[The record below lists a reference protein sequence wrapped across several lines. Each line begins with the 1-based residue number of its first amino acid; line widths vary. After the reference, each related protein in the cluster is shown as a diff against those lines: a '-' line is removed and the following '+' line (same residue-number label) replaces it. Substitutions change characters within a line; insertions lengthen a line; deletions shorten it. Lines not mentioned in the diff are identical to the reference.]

1 MNTDS
6 MPGGSDGKTEMIP
19 VIRRGV
25 RYLAPMKGKL
35 ALVLLLMGVYAAM
48 LSMIPLL
55 MGEATDILAKAPGPT
70 EPLLRIVTGIV
81 VVAFL
86 LLVTGIISQ
95 WLLANIAQ
103 DALFHLQ
110 RDLFAHIQT
119 LSMNFFDRRP
129 IGELMSRV
137 TNDTQVIE
145 QFLSTGFLQTGQAL
159 MTIVITTILMIYVS
173 PFLTLFTYLV
183 VAGLIGLLMLITKAS
198 TPAFHQLQDQTG
210 ELNGYAEEWL
220 SGQKTVI
227 AGRREG
233 AAKKQFAVLSDRL
246 ATTGEK
252 AQFTAL
258 ISQPVANIFTRLV
271 SILLF
276 ILGGFLVIGG
286 DIEIGVLVAFIGF
299 AMNLLGPISEIFTMY
314 AQILN
319 AVVGAGR
326 VFAILDE
333 KPVVADLPG
342 AQPLPAIEGTVDF
355 SDVTFSYVPGRTV
368 LHNNTFHA
376 KPGMVFGLCGPT
388 GAGKSTIINILTRYY
403 DIESGA
409 ISVDGKDIRS
419 VNQDSLRVQI
429 AQVLQEPF
437 LFTDTVMA
445 NLKYAREGATDE
457 ECIAAA
463 QQANAHDFIMLQ
475 PEGYDTVLI
484 DGGANLSGGQRQML
498 TIARAIVAR
507 PKMLILDEATS
518 SVDTRT
524 EKLIQE
530 GLIRLQQGKTS
541 FIIAHRLST
550 IRHADQILVID
561 RGTIVE
567 RGTHANLMGK
577 KGFYYTLYMSQ
588 FRGKVAEISGG
599 SGPDIS
605 RDSPISGGA

>member
-1 MNTDS
+1 MTQ
-6 MPGGSDGKTEMIP
+6 GGIAPAGDGEKAAIIP
-19 VIRRGV
+19 TIRRGF

-35 ALVLLLMGVYAAM
+35 ALVLLFMGVYATM

-55 MGEATDILAKAPGPT
+55 MGEATGILAKAPGPV
-70 EPLLRIVTGIV
+70 EPLIRVVTALV
-81 VVAFL
+81 VVAIVL
-86 LLVTGIISQ
+86 WLTGIGSE

-103 DALFHLQ
+103 DALFNLQ
-110 RDLFAHIQT
+110 SDLFAHIQT

-145 QFLSTGFLQTGQAL
+145 QFLSIGFLQTGQAL
-159 MTIVITTILMIYVS
+159 MTIVITTILMLYIS
-173 PFLTLFTYLV
+173 PLLTLFTYLV
-183 VAGLIGLLMLITKAS
+183 VAGLIWILMLITKVS
-198 TPAFHQLQDQTG
+198 TPAFHVLQEETG
-210 ELNGYAEEWL
+210 ELNGFSEEWL

-227 AGRREG
+227 AGRRES
-233 AAKKQFAVLSDRL
+233 ASKKQFSVLSNRL

-271 SILLF
+271 SILIF
-276 ILGGFLVIGG
+276 ILGGILVIEGEV
-286 DIEIGVLVAFIGF
+286 DIGVLVAFIGF
-299 AMNLLGPISEIFTMY
+299 AMNLLGPISEIFSVY
-314 AQILN
+314 AQIIN

-342 AQPLPAIEGTVDF
+342 APALPAIAGTVDF
-355 SDVTFSYVPGRTV
+355 NDVTFSYVPGRTV

-403 DIESGA
+403 DIESGV

-437 LFTDTVMA
+437 LFSDTIMA
-445 NLKYAREGATDE
+445 NLKYAREGATEE

-475 PEGYDTVLI
+475 PRGYDTILI

-498 TIARAIVAR
+498 TITRAIVAR
-507 PKMLILDEATS
+507 PRMLILDEATS
-518 SVDTRT
+518 NVDTRT
-524 EKLIQE
+524 ERLIQE

-561 RGTIVE
+561 KGEIVE
-567 RGTHANLMGK
+567 RGTHAELMAK
-577 KGFYYTLYMSQ
+577 KGFYHTLYMSQ
-588 FRGKVAEISGG
+588 FRGKLAEITDRRIPGE
-599 SGPDIS
+599 
-605 RDSPISGGA
+605 A

>member
-1 MNTDS
+1 MTA
-6 MPGGSDGKTEMIP
+6 GSTSPEGAGEKAAMIP
-19 VIRRGV
+19 TIKRGF
-25 RYLAPMKGKL
+25 RYLAPMKWKL
-35 ALVLLLMGVYAAM
+35 ALVLILMGIYASM

-70 EPLLRIVTGIV
+70 EPLLRIVTGIL
-81 VVAFL
+81 VVAVL

-103 DALFHLQ
+103 DALFNLQ
-110 RDLFAHIQT
+110 NDLFAHIQT
-119 LSMNFFDRRP
+119 LSMTFFDRRP

-159 MTIVITTILMIYVS
+159 MTIVITTILMLYVS

-183 VAGLIGLLMLITKAS
+183 VAGLIGFLMLITKVS
-198 TPAFHQLQDQTG
+198 TPAFHALQDQTG

-220 SGQKTVI
+220 SGQKAVI
-227 AGRREG
+227 AGRRER
-233 AAKKQFAVLSDRL
+233 ASKEQFAILSDRL
-246 ATTGEK
+246 AATGEK

-258 ISQPVANIFTRLV
+258 ISQPVSNIFTRLV
-271 SILLF
+271 NILLF
-276 ILGGFLVIGG
+276 ILGGILVIGG

-319 AVVGAGR
+319 AIVGAGR

-333 KPVVADLPG
+333 QPVVADLP
-342 AQPLPAIEGTVDF
+342 AARPLPAIEGTVDF
-355 SDVTFSYVPGRTV
+355 SHVTFSYVPGRTV
-368 LHNNTFHA
+368 LHDNTFHA

-403 DIESGA
+403 DIESGV

-437 LFTDTVMA
+437 LFSDTIMA

-463 QQANAHDFIMLQ
+463 QQANAHDFIMQQ
-475 PEGYDTVLI
+475 PEGYNTLLI

-498 TIARAIVAR
+498 TITRAIVAR

-518 SVDTRT
+518 NVDTRT

-561 RGTIVE
+561 KGAIIE
-567 RGTHANLMGK
+567 RGTHAELMSK
-577 KGFYYTLYMSQ
+577 KDFYYSLYMSQ
-588 FRGKVAEISGG
+588 FRGKVVEISASPVPGG
-599 SGPDIS
+599 T
-605 RDSPISGGA
+605 